1 MQNRKL
7 HQKIMWITTT
17 AMMIA
22 GLIVLQWATGLIPLP
37 TKLAQQLLTGSCV
50 NAVLAVSVLM
60 GGVWCG
66 VTVAALA
73 PVFAQLLGV
82 GAQFVQLVPAIMIGN
97 AVYVLL
103 LSVLATRKPMRRWSG
118 ICAVAVAAT
127 AKFAVLLLLVRFAIN
142 PLMGGKLPAML
153 LTMFSWPQLVTGLLG
168 GLLVI
173 SILPVLKRALKRA

>member
-1 MQNRKL
+1 MHKSNL
-7 HQKIMWITTT
+7 HQKTTWITTT

-22 GLIVLQWATGLIPLP
+22 ALIVLQWATGLIPLP

-50 NAVLAVSVLM
+50 NAVLAVSVLL
-60 GGVWCG
+60 GGLWCG

-82 GAQFVQLVPAIMIGN
+82 GAQFVQLVPAIIVGN

-103 LSVLATRKPMRRWSG
+103 LSLLATRKKMPRWRG

-127 AKFAVLLLLVRFAIN
+127 AKFAMLLVLVRFAVN
-142 PLMGGKLPAML
+142 PLMGGKLPPML
-153 LTMFSWPQLVTGLLG
+153 LTMFSWPQLVTGLAG

-173 SILPVLKRALKRA
+173 SVLPVLKRALKRS